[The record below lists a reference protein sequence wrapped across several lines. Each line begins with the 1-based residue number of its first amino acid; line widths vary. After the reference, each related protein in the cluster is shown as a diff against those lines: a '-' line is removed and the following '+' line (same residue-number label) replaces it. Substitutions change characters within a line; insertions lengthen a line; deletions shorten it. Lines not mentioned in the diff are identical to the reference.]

1 MGVTPIYRLNICYFL
16 WVTAPNRFLAAKP
29 KIPMV
34 KLSSKAITLLLI
46 AVVTFSCDPQQDLS
60 PRRKSL
66 DELTDMVLS
75 SKKFNEIEVN
85 INELQTSHS
94 HFTSPT
100 EEALVVPFKG
110 RDGEKF
116 VMAIFDEKQ
125 RIRKVFSFEAVTT
138 ITPQQVLD
146 KMLNEQFDGTLKFGD
161 RSGSFQ
167 VDLQE
172 SKIVSKVTIKNQL
185 AREAEPECG
194 DWTADD
200 GPLGCAGAR
209 IEQMNWLEKT
219 ACYVVFM
226 ECLAMEVASCIIDDC
241 VVNPVPAS

>member
-1 MGVTPIYRLNICYFL
+1 
-16 WVTAPNRFLAAKP
+16 
-29 KIPMV
+29 MV
-34 KLSSKAITLLLI
+34 KLLSKAITLVLI
-46 AVVTFSCDPQQDLS
+46 AVVTVSCDQQQDLS
-60 PRRKSL
+60 PKRKSL

-75 SKKFNEIEVN
+75 SKKFNEIDVN
-85 INELQTSHS
+85 VNDLQVSYS

-100 EEALVVPFKG
+100 QDAIVIPFKG

-116 VMAIFDEKQ
+116 VMAILDQKQ
-125 RIRKVFSFEAVTT
+125 RIRKVFTFEAVTT

-146 KMLNEQFDGTLKFGD
+146 KMLNDQFDGTLKFGD

-167 VDLQE
+167 VDLQD
-172 SKIVSKVTIKNQL
+172 SKIVSKFTIKSQL

-241 VVNPVPAS
+241 VVNPVQAS